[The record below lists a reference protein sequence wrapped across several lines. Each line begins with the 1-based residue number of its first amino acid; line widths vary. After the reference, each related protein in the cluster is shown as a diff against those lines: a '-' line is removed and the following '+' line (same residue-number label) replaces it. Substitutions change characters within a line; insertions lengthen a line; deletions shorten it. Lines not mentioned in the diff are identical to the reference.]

1 MKLQASTLLAF
12 ALLEYGSAAV
22 VEREAKGA
30 VNASSYDFVRCLSKP
45 TGSIPIP
52 KMI

>member
-1 MKLQASTLLAF
+1 MKLQASPLLAF

-30 VNASSYDFVRCLSKP
+30 VNASSYDFVCCLARR
-45 TGSIPIP
+45 TVSIPTP